1 VFNAATGQFWVPGQG
16 YSDYLPSGFR
26 APITVQ
32 VQESVPQYNY
42 IGRIVGYKF
51 QTMNYNAYWNEEH
64 QSYGYYD
71 YRQQFHW
78 LTFPWLKSWSG
89 YY

>member
-1 VFNAATGQFWVPGQG
+1 
-16 YSDYLPSGFR
+16 
-26 APITVQ
+26 VQ